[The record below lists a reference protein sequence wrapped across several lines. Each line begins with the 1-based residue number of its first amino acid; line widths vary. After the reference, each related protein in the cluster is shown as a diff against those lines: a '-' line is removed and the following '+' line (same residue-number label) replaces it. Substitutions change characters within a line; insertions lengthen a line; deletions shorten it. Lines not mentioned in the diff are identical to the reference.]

1 LIYLKTNQNKKA
13 KFVKITIMSDI
24 NSILENAKN
33 SMDKAISHLEIELQ
47 KVRAGKA
54 SPAMLENI
62 MVDYYGSMV
71 PLSNTAS
78 VNSQDSRTLVVQ
90 PWEKSMLTPI
100 EKAIQ
105 AANLG
110 FNPQNDGVLIRIMV
124 PALTEE
130 RRKQL
135 TKTAKSIGEDAKVG
149 IRTVRKDSM
158 ENIKKLQKDGLPEDE
173 AKSGEAK
180 IQVLTDAASVKV
192 DKHIEQKEKEIMT
205 V

>member
-1 LIYLKTNQNKKA
+1 MKDVKSVLDNSKA
-13 KFVKITIMSDI
+13 
-24 NSILENAKN
+24 L
-33 SMDKAISHLEIELQ
+33 MDKAISHLEAELQ

-54 SPAMLENI
+54 NPVMLENV
-62 MVDYYGSMV
+62 MVDYYGSKV
-71 PLSNTAS
+71 PISNTAS
-78 VNSQDSRTLVVQ
+78 VNTQDSRTLVIQ

-110 FNPQNDGVLIRIMV
+110 FNPQNDGVIIRIVV

-130 RRKQL
+130 RRKDL
-135 TKTAKSIGEDAKVG
+135 TKTAKSLGEDAKVA
-149 IRTVRKDSM
+149 IRNIRKDSM
-158 ENIKKLQKDGLPEDE
+158 EQVKGLKKDGLPEDE
-173 AKSGEAK
+173 AKDAETK
-180 IQVLTDAASVKV
+180 IQNLTDASVTKV

>member
-1 LIYLKTNQNKKA
+1 
-13 KFVKITIMSDI
+13 MSDI
-24 NSILENAKN
+24 NSVLDNAKN
-33 SMDKAISHLEIELQ
+33 AMEKAINHLESELQ

-78 VNSQDSRTLVVQ
+78 VNSQDSRTLIVQ

-110 FNPQNDGVLIRIMV
+110 FNPQNDGIIIRIMV
-124 PALTEE
+124 PPLTEE

-135 TKTAKSIGEDAKVG
+135 SKTAKSFGEDAKVG
-149 IRTVRKDSM
+149 IRTVRKDCIDQ
-158 ENIKKLQKDGLPEDE
+158 IKKLQKDGLPEDE
-173 AKSGEAK
+173 AKGGETK
-180 IQVLTDAASVKV
+180 IQALTDASVIKV

>member
-1 LIYLKTNQNKKA
+1 
-13 KFVKITIMSDI
+13 MSNI
-24 NSILENAKN
+24 NTVLENAKV
-33 SMDKAISHLEIELQ
+33 SMEKAISHLESELQ

-54 SPAMLENI
+54 SPAMLENV

-78 VNSQDSRTLVVQ
+78 VNSQDSRTLVIQ

-105 AANLG
+105 GANLG
-110 FNPQNDGVLIRIMV
+110 FNPQNDGVIIRIMV
-124 PALTEE
+124 PPLTEE

-135 TKTAKSIGEDAKVG
+135 SKTAKSFGEDAKVG
-149 IRTVRKDSM
+149 IRNVRKDCM
-158 ENIKKLQKDGLPEDE
+158 EQIKKLQKDGLPEDE

-180 IQVLTDAASVKV
+180 IQTLTDASVAKV

>member
-1 LIYLKTNQNKKA
+1 
-13 KFVKITIMSDI
+13 MSDI
-24 NSILENAKN
+24 NSVLENAKI
-33 SMDKAISHLEIELQ
+33 SMDKAINHLETELQ

-54 SPAMLENI
+54 SPAMLESI

-135 TKTAKSIGEDAKVG
+135 SKTAKSFGEDAKVG

-158 ENIKKLQKDGLPEDE
+158 EHIKKLQKDGLPEDE

-180 IQVLTDAASVKV
+180 IQVLTDAASAKV
-192 DKHIEQKEKEIMT
+192 DKHVEQKEKEIMT

>member
-1 LIYLKTNQNKKA
+1 
-13 KFVKITIMSDI
+13 MSDI
-24 NSILENAKN
+24 NSVLENAKI
-33 SMDKAISHLEIELQ
+33 SMDKAINHLETELQ

-54 SPAMLENI
+54 SPAMLESI

-135 TKTAKSIGEDAKVG
+135 SKTAKSFGEDAKVG

-158 ENIKKLQKDGLPEDE
+158 EHIKKLQKDGLPEDE
-173 AKSGEAK
+173 AKSAEAK

-192 DKHIEQKEKEIMT
+192 DKHVEQKEKEIMT